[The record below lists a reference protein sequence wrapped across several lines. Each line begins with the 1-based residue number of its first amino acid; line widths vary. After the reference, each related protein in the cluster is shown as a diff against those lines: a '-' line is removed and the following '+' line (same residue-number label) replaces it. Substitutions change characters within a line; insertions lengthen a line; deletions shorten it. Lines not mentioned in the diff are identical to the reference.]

1 VKRFKFSLQTLH
13 DLRERRREEAE
24 AALAAAHAQVV
35 AAEAA
40 VAEAVSARRQAL
52 ESNAAFLSPGPIN
65 THEIALGAGYVAAL
79 DRRIAEARQRLIE
92 AERERDARRQAAV
105 AAATAA
111 EATAKLREKHRA
123 RHDAE
128 ASRAEQDSLD
138 ELAVM
143 SGARRRQEVL

>member
-24 AALAAAHAQVV
+24 AALAAAHAKVV
-35 AAEAA
+35 QAEAA
-40 VAEAVSARRQAL
+40 VAESVSARRQAL
-52 ESNAAFLSPGPIN
+52 ESNAAFLRPGPIN
-65 THEIALGAGYVAAL
+65 PQEIALGAGYVAAL
-79 DRRIAEARQRLIE
+79 DRRIAVARQNLME
-92 AERERDARRQAAV
+92 AERERDDRRQAAV

-143 SGARRRQEVL
+143 AGARRRQEVL